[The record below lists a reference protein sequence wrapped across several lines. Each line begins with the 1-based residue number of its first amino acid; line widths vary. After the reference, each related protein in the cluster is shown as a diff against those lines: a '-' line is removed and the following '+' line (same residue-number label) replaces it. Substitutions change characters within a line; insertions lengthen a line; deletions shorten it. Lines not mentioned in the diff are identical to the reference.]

1 MQKKKKTAKNC
12 VLRNTERLQKYHLQ
26 YHFIIKTLALN
37 KNCRLD
43 YSTAHAALAFVPVSV
58 QLGGEFG
65 DLLIEG
71 NEKLCVVLP

>member
-1 MQKKKKTAKNC
+1 MKSTGS
-12 VLRNTERLQKYHLQ
+12 LQKYHLQ

-37 KNCRLD
+37 KNYRLD
-43 YSTAHAALAFVPVSV
+43 YSTAHAALTFVPVSV

-71 NEKLCVVLP
+71 SEKLRVVLP